1 MIQIEE
7 IMAHRDTLRRIET
20 YKFKVSL
27 WGRLK
32 FLFKGYK
39 AEFEIPQEVLLDTK
53 ANWRRVGGL
62 YG

>member
-7 IMAHRDTLRRIET
+7 IMAHRDMLRMTET

-27 WGRLK
+27 LGRLK

-39 AEFEIPQEVLLDTK
+39 AEFEIPQDVLLDTR
-53 ANWRRVGGL
+53 ANWRMVGGVNE
-62 YG
+62 

>member
-7 IMAHRDTLRRIET
+7 IMAHRDMLRRTEI
-20 YKFKVSL
+20 YKFKVSF

-39 AEFEIPQEVLLDTK
+39 AEFEIPQDVLLDTRV
-53 ANWRRVGGL
+53 NWRRVGGIE
-62 YG
+62 